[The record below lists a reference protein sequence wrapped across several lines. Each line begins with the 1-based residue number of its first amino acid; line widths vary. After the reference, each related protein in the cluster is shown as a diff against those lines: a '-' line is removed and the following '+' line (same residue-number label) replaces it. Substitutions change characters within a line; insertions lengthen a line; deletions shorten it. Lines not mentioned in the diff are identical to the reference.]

1 VPPRNTAH
9 RLRLPLLVSTAV
21 LATVLAGCASGPADD
36 DTTATP
42 GSAVGDG
49 HGAIAG
55 AAEMPEPQPHL
66 VTIDPAGAV
75 RALDLL
81 DESSTTVGTID
92 GVTSVSTDGRF
103 LFAASAA
110 SGTVTV
116 VDSGV
121 WTWDHEDHFHY
132 YRAEPRVVGTVEGS
146 GEAVVSPGTTTTGVF
161 FPDSGEAVLLDM
173 QKLKDGD
180 IVETASLDVDPH
192 DGSITPVGDGALLT
206 VAGADGTAEAV
217 QAIDADGEA
226 VGDPHPCVGARGAGA
241 TSVGVAIVCDDG
253 ALLAVTGDDGVSL
266 EHLPLPEDA
275 ATPAAATPAGA
286 ESDAFANRRGRPVLA
301 TVAGDAGLWALDTRG
316 REWTF
321 VPIEEPLAQVVAVD
335 DTEGHV
341 VAVTDDGRVL
351 VASAETGET
360 LSVTEP
366 ILADSLADPE
376 LAAGVTLSVDRSR
389 AYVNAPADGVVHE
402 IDFADGARIS
412 RTFDLPAAPLFA
424 VETGV

>member
-9 RLRLPLLVSTAV
+9 PTRLPLLASTAV
-21 LATVLAGCASGPADD
+21 LATVLAGCASGPADGG
-36 DTTATP
+36 TTASP
-42 GSAVGDG
+42 ESSIGDG

-66 VTIDPAGAV
+66 VTIDEAGEV

-81 DESSTTVGTID
+81 DESATTVGTID
-92 GVTSVSTDGRF
+92 DVTSVSTDGRF
-103 LFAASAA
+103 LFAASAV

-132 YRAEPRVVGTVEGS
+132 YRAEPRVVGTVEGE
-146 GEAVVSPGTTTTGVF
+146 GEAVVSPGSATTGVF
-161 FPDSGEAVLLDM
+161 FPGSGEAVLLDM
-173 QKLKDGD
+173 QSLKDGEV
-180 IVETASLDVDPH
+180 VETASLDVEPH
-192 DGSITPVGDGALLT
+192 DGSIIPIGDGALLT
-206 VAGADGTAEAV
+206 MAGTGGADGTAEAV

-226 VGDPHPCVGARGAGA
+226 VGDPQPCVGARGAAA

-266 EHLPLPEDA
+266 EHLPLPDA
-275 ATPAAATPAGA
+275 AAAPAGA
-286 ESDAFANRRGRPVLA
+286 ESDAFANRRGRPVVA
-301 TVAGDAGLWALDTRG
+301 TVAGDAGFWALDTRG

-321 VPIEEPLAQVVAVD
+321 VPTDEPLAQVVAVD

-341 VAVTDDGRVL
+341 VAVTESGRVL

-360 LSVTEP
+360 LSVTDP
-366 ILADSLADPE
+366 LLAASLTDPG

-402 IDFADGARIS
+402 IDFADGARVS